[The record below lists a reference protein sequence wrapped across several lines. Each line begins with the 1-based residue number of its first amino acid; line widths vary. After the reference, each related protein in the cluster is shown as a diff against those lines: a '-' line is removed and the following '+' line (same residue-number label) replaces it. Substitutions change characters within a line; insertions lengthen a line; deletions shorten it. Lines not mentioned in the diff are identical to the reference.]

1 MNRSL
6 IISRGEKI
14 TIETAE
20 KSVMELGRSKLD
32 LLDTEH
38 IEILTKGNFNT
49 ADQKAL
55 DLLFSLAVF
64 KYNGERKINPLII
77 DLLEPA
83 NNKQ

>member
-1 MNRSL
+1 
-6 IISRGEKI
+6 
-14 TIETAE
+14 
-20 KSVMELGRSKLD
+20 MELGRSKLD